1 MNNTT
6 TPFTTTLSPSG
17 VLANGPITWDDATWI
32 LTSAFIIFTMQSGF
46 GLLEAGVV
54 SSKNEVNI
62 MVKNVVDIVFGGLT
76 YWAYGFGF
84 SFGEDPG
91 TNPFCGIGYFFV
103 DSSDENMGI
112 VFSTFV
118 FQLSFAT
125 TATTIVSGCMAERT
139 KLLGYMLFSFLNTV
153 VYCFPA
159 HWVWGSKGFLKELG
173 SVDFAGSGVVHL
185 VGGSSGLIASI
196 LLKPRI
202 GRYDH
207 GTEPLPMCSPANAI
221 VGTFMLWWGWLAFNC
236 GSTFGISGGKWQLAA
251 KAAVTTLMA
260 STGGGC
266 AGVVLSFIFKHRK
279 FDVGYLINSVL
290 GSLVSIT
297 ASCALVRPW
306 ESIII
311 GMIGA
316 ILTIGCTKL
325 LDVIHV
331 DDPVGAVA
339 VHGASGIWGLLA
351 VGLFVEKDPIED
363 LTGGLSG
370 LFHGGG
376 WYLLGVQTLSA
387 VCEIAWSGLTTFI
400 MLFIIMKTIGLRMD
414 PEEERLGA
422 DLVEHNIGARMS
434 DSVLFSPRRDPASK
448 HIRPATASG
457 SDDNSASMTSL
468 RSNQS
473 LFKKRKVKPEVKGIE
488 NISMICQDD
497 V

>member
-1 MNNTT
+1 MSNKT
-6 TPFTTTLSPSG
+6 TPFPSTLSPSG
-17 VLANGPITWDDATWI
+17 VIANGPITWDDATWI

-46 GLLEAGVV
+46 GLLEAGAV

-84 SFGEDPG
+84 SFGEDKG

-139 KLLGYMLFSFLNTV
+139 KLISYILFSFFNTI

-159 HWVWGSKGFLKELG
+159 HWVWGSNGFLKQMG

-185 VGGSSGLIASI
+185 VGGSSGLVASL
-196 LLKPRI
+196 LLKPRL

-207 GTEPLPMCSPANAI
+207 GTDPLPMCSPANAI

-260 STGGGC
+260 STGGGS
-266 AGVVLSFIFKHRK
+266 AGVIISYVFQKRK

-306 ESIII
+306 ESIVI
-311 GMIGA
+311 GIIGA
-316 ILTIGCTKL
+316 ILTLCCTKL
-325 LDVIHV
+325 LDVLHI

-351 VGLFVEKDPIED
+351 VGLFVEQEPIEN

-376 WYLLGVQTLSA
+376 WYLLGIQTLSA
-387 VCEIAWSGLTTFI
+387 VCEIAWSATTTFI
-400 MLFIIMKTIGLRMD
+400 LLFIIKKTIGLRMD
-414 PEEERLGA
+414 PEEEQLGA
-422 DLVEHNIGARMS
+422 DLVEHNIGARIG
-434 DSVLFSPRRDPASK
+434 DPILFSPRPSASPK
-448 HIRPATASG
+448 HLRPATATG
-457 SDDNSASMTSL
+457 SDDIAASMTSL
-468 RSNQS
+468 QSNES
-473 LFKKRKVKPEVKGIE
+473 LFKKRKGKPDRNEIQS
-488 NISMICQDD
+488 ISMICQED